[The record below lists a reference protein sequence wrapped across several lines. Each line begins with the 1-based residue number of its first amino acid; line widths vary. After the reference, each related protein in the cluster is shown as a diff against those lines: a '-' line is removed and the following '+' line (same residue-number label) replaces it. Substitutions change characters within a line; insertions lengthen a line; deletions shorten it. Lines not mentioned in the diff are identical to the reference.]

1 MNNLGRVYHTLP
13 MAAKKMGCTVE
24 DILHFGATNR
34 LEICA
39 YIDDIEQRKDYCTFN
54 VFFDNE
60 DSENSFSKTINKYNS
75 IFTDMYE
82 ISLFNYNDEF
92 CVDDERMVIEGLYAN
107 HMKGFFAI
115 PSEFLVEVE
124 LSSAC
129 EIINL
134 SPRYLYT
141 PKGYGDYIRLDSIE
155 GLSIPENRLVI
166 FDSEISGF
174 NYEKKPKYAGGERE
188 SPKTRAKKAE
198 IIPALIKLIPEM
210 QDVDLEDTPVS
221 KIAEMIEVIAAQ
233 RGVELPGTHR
243 QTWQKYLGRDAG
255 DVPKRQK

>member
-13 MAAKKMGCTVE
+13 LAAKKMGCTVE

-60 DSENSFSKTINKYNS
+60 QSEQDIANLLTGYNS
-75 IFTDMYE
+75 ISTEMYE
-82 ISLFNYNDEF
+82 ISCFNYNNESR
-92 CVDDERMVIEGLYAN
+92 DDDGDLRFQGLYAN
-107 HMKGFFAI
+107 YMKGFFAI

-124 LSSAC
+124 LSSVC

-134 SPRYLYT
+134 SPRYLYS
-141 PKGYGDYIRLDSIE
+141 PKGYGNYIRLDNIE

-166 FDSEISGF
+166 FDCEISDF
-174 NYEKKPKYAGGERE
+174 NYERKPKYAGGERE
-188 SPKTRAKKAE
+188 SPKTAAKRNE
-198 IIPALIKLIPEM
+198 VIYSLIKLIPEM
-210 QDVDLEDTPVS
+210 SDVDLDTESLP
-221 KIAEMIEVIAAQ
+221 KIADLIDSIAAS
-233 RGVELPGTHR
+233 RGIEFPKTHW
-243 QTWQKYLGRDAG
+243 QTWQKYLGRESQQ
-255 DVPKRQK
+255 KRKK

>member
-1 MNNLGRVYHTLP
+1 MDNLSRVYHTLP
-13 MAAKKMGCTVE
+13 MAAKKMGCTVD
-24 DILHFGATNR
+24 DILHLGATNR

-39 YIDDIEQRKDYCTFN
+39 YIDGVEQRYDYCTFN

-60 DSENSFSKTINKYNS
+60 DSEKCLAKTIRKYNS
-75 IFTDMYE
+75 IFTEMYE
-82 ISLFNYNDEF
+82 ISLFNYNDEL
-92 CVDDERMVIEGLYAN
+92 RIENEDVRFQGLYAN

-115 PSEFLVEVE
+115 PSEFLVEIE
-124 LSSAC
+124 LSGVC
-129 EIINL
+129 DIINL
-134 SPRYLYT
+134 SPRYIDT
-141 PKGYGDYIRLDSIE
+141 PKGYGDYIRLDNID
-155 GLSIPENRLVI
+155 GLSIPESRLVI

-210 QDVDLEDTPVS
+210 HDVDLEEMPVT

-233 RGVELPGTHR
+233 RGVELPSTHR
-243 QTWQKYLGRDAG
+243 QTWQKYLGRDSEE
-255 DVPKRQK
+255 VTKRKK

>member
-13 MAAKKMGCTVE
+13 LAAKKMGCTVE

-39 YIDDIEQRKDYCTFN
+39 YIDGVEERYDYCTFN

-141 PKGYGDYIRLDSIE
+141 PKGYGNYIRLDNIE

-166 FDSEISGF
+166 FDREISDF
-174 NYEKKPKYAGGERE
+174 NYERKPKYAGGERE
-188 SPKTRAKKAE
+188 SPKTAAKRNE
-198 IIPALIKLIPEM
+198 VIYSLIKLIPEM
-210 QDVDLEDTPVS
+210 GDVDLDTESLP
-221 KIAEMIEVIAAQ
+221 KIADLIDSIAAS
-233 RGVELPGTHR
+233 RGIEFPKTHW
-243 QTWQKYLGRDAG
+243 QTWQKYLGRESQQ
-255 DVPKRQK
+255 KRKK

>member
-39 YIDDIEQRKDYCTFN
+39 YIDGVEERYDYCTFN

-92 CVDDERMVIEGLYAN
+92 YVDDERMVIEGLYAN

-129 EIINL
+129 ESINL

-141 PKGYGDYIRLDSIE
+141 PKGYGNYIRLDNIE

-166 FDSEISGF
+166 FDREISDF
-174 NYEKKPKYAGGERE
+174 NYERKPKYAGGERE
-188 SPKTRAKKAE
+188 SPKTAAKRNE
-198 IIPALIKLIPEM
+198 VIYSLIKLIPEM
-210 QDVDLEDTPVS
+210 GDVDLDTESLP
-221 KIAEMIEVIAAQ
+221 KIADLIDSIAAS
-233 RGVELPGTHR
+233 RGIEFPKTHW
-243 QTWQKYLGRDAG
+243 QTWQKYLGRESQQ
-255 DVPKRQK
+255 KRKK